1 MSQKTDLR
9 IQRSRNNIQD
19 AFIHL
24 VTKHG
29 FDALTV
35 QMIADQAQIN
45 RATFYRHYTDK
56 YDLAEQVGTTLFE
69 LAAQPHDDPFQ
80 QIRHMFD
87 CIAAYAPF
95 YQAAINTRTIPNF
108 IEQMFSRLEAG
119 IEAHYTRMGFG
130 GKQAKMPPALAF
142 RYMATAQIGFVQWWI
157 ENGMPF
163 SAEQAANYLLD
174 LHFHGP
180 SWAIGIDNSF
190 QESVAQ

>member
-1 MSQKTDLR
+1 MSQKIDLR
-9 IQRSRNNIQD
+9 IQRTRRNIQD

-24 VTKHG
+24 VTEHG

-35 QMIADQAQIN
+35 QMMADQAQIN
-45 RATFYRHYTDK
+45 RATFYRHYIDK
-56 YDLAEQVGTTLFE
+56 YDLAEQVGIALFE
-69 LAAQPHDDPFQ
+69 MAAQPHDDPFL

-87 CIAAYAPF
+87 CIAEYAPF
-95 YQAAINTRTIPNF
+95 YQAVMKTRTIPNF

-119 IEAHYTRMGFG
+119 IEAHYVKMGFG
-130 GKQAKMPPALAF
+130 GNKSKMPSALAF

-157 ENGMPF
+157 ENEMPF
-163 SAEQAANYLLD
+163 SAAQAANYLLE

-190 QESVAQ
+190 QGSVS